1 MNRIKIKIRINK
13 FNLKKTIKIIFMTL
27 KLKLNF
33 SSYQILMFINQISL
47 IFSNNFQTKDLY
59 MLKIMIK
66 ILMIKYTVNK
76 INKKNFKLILK
87 IAN

>member
-1 MNRIKIKIRINK
+1 MNRIIIKIKINT

-33 SSYQILMFINQISL
+33 QSYQILMFINQISL
-47 IFSNNFQTKDLY
+47 TFSNNMQIKELY

-66 ILMIKYTVNK
+66 ILMIKYKVNK
-76 INKKNFKLILK
+76 INKKIYKSI
-87 IAN
+87 